1 MLDYCRAV
9 WRYRYFWGSLVRM
22 DIRTRYRGSW
32 LGAGWSLL
40 HPLAMAAVMCVV
52 LHSLFGVDI
61 REYLPSVLAGI
72 VVWQFGAVCANAG
85 CGSLI
90 QGEAYIRQFPA
101 PMGIYPLRTTLAAA
115 FHLSIALVVVTAG
128 NAIFNKFDPA
138 SIAAAFPA
146 FALLIV
152 VGWSIAVLAAFAN
165 VYFPDAQH
173 LIEVTLQL
181 LYYITPVMY
190 TPALLRDRGAGWL
203 VDYNPLAALI
213 DVVRAPVLGQGPP
226 EFSVYLTAIG
236 SAICLFGAAT
246 LTLNRLERKVIFQ
259 L

>member
-1 MLDYCRAV
+1 MPAYCRAI
-9 WRYRYFWGSLVRM
+9 WRYRFFWGSLVRM

-52 LHSLFGVDI
+52 LHNLFGVDI

-72 VVWQFGAVCANAG
+72 VVWQFGAVCTTGG
-85 CGSLI
+85 CGALV
-90 QGEAYIRQFPA
+90 QGESYIRQFPA

-115 FHLSIALVVVTAG
+115 FHLSIALSVVIVG
-128 NAIFNKFDPA
+128 NGIFNKFDPV
-138 SIAAAFPA
+138 SVLAAIPA
-146 FALLIV
+146 LALIVV
-152 VGWSIAVLAAFAN
+152 VGWSLAVLASFAN
-165 VYFPDAQH
+165 VYFPDSQH
-173 LIEVTLQL
+173 LSEVTLQL

-213 DVVRAPVLGQGPP
+213 DIVRAPVLGQGPP
-226 EFSVYLTAIG
+226 AFSVYLTAIG
-236 SAICLFGAAT
+236 TAVFLFGAAT